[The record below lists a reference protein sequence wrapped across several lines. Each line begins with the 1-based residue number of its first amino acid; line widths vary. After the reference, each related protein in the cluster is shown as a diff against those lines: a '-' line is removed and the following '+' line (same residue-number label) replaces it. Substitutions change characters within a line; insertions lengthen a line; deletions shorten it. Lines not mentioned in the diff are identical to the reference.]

1 MRLEKENHDDGSGS
15 YSVPGS
21 VCLLQAECPSYR
33 SLQLEGCQH
42 SDNVE
47 RALVGKITTE
57 DRVFLL

>member
-1 MRLEKENHDDGSGS
+1 MRLEKENHEDGSGS
-15 YSVPGS
+15 YS